1 MQPTPTIALQAKLYL
16 RHSKSTDVLTE
27 EGRQVNNSNL
37 KPTAAYREDG
47 APRMGLSREPADFA
61 FASYVKTKSGDINS
75 TEGKNVLQAMNQS
88 APSIQSGTSSG
99 SGQGGNGDVMAA
111 KNNSSAE
118 TSKGAT
124 VNLNA

>member
-1 MQPTPTIALQAKLYL
+1 
-16 RHSKSTDVLTE
+16 
-27 EGRQVNNSNL
+27 
-37 KPTAAYREDG
+37 
-47 APRMGLSREPADFA
+47 MGLSREPADFA